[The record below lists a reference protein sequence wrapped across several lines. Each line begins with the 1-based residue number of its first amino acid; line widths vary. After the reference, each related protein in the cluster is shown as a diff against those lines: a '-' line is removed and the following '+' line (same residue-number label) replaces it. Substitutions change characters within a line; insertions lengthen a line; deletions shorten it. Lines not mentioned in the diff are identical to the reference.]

1 MNGHLLKVRAFFFK
15 VLPLL
20 LCFFELLS
28 SRSAR
33 RCLRRE
39 LLRADGLQLPPE
51 LRVLLR
57 KRPCCRIARLQLPDI
72 TDTAFV
78 TRRPFTAGRAAAS
91 VL

>member
-1 MNGHLLKVRAFFFK
+1 MIGHLLKVRAFFFK

-28 SRSAR
+28 SRSAT
-33 RCLRRE
+33 CLRRE
-39 LLRADGLQLPPE
+39 PLRAGGLQLPPE

-57 KRPCCRIARLQLPDI
+57 KRLCCSIARLQLPDI

-78 TRRPFTAGRAAAS
+78 TRRPFTAGWAAAS
-91 VL
+91 VP